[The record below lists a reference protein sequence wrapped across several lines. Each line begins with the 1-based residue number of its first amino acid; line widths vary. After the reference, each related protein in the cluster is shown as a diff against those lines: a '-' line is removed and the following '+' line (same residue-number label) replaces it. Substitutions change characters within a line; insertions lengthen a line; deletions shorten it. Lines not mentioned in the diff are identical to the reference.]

1 MNTENSKDLLEFIN
15 YECLE
20 TLQTPPKTVFNYF
33 SKCCIKT
40 INELSNKFVNKEKDN
55 CIINGSKMFFY
66 VFFYLINY
74 TNNLKLTIFLS
85 ERAILLYS
93 EFIIMS
99 NDKNITSDLNYNPNI
114 NDAISFAYKK
124 TIGPINLNTLDKTN
138 KNKLDYVRDVSN
150 IVVNI
155 YNKLYLSNSDL
166 LKEVE
171 IIDTKIVIPLLNIF
185 SKFNSENYNY
195 IHKKFI
201 NYLNTDIDIEELLV
215 KFKVIIDNLIKIDY
229 DINLKFINKLFNIV
243 FDDVIYKTINLKLKD
258 ILEIKK
264 LPINLETRKSVK
276 IFKKIYMEK
285 K

>member
-1 MNTENSKDLLEFIN
+1 MNKENNKDLLEFIN
-15 YECLE
+15 YECLK

-40 INELSNKFVNKEKDN
+40 INELSNKFENKDKEN
-55 CIINGSKMFFY
+55 CVINGSKMFFY

-85 ERAILLYS
+85 ERAVLLYS

-124 TIGPINLNTLDKTN
+124 TIGPINLNNVDKSN

-155 YNKLYLSNSDL
+155 YNKLYIQNLNL
-166 LKEVE
+166 IKEVE
-171 IIDTKIVIPLLNIF
+171 MIDTKIITPLLNIF
-185 SKFNSENYNY
+185 SKFSSETNNY

-201 NYLNTDIDIEELLV
+201 NYLNSDINIEEVLV
-215 KFKVIIDNLIKIDY
+215 KFKIIIDNLIKIY
-229 DINLKFINKLFNIV
+229 FNINLKYINKLFIIV
-243 FDDVIYKTINLKLKD
+243 FDDVIYKTINLKLEN

-264 LPINLETRKSVK
+264 LPINL
-276 IFKKIYMEK
+276 
-285 K
+285 